1 MPKENFYNL
10 PEKKRNLILEAIKK
24 EFEEHSIKD
33 ASVKDIVEA
42 LGISRGS
49 FYTYF
54 KNLEES
60 YFTILERET
69 IEFHEIFL
77 KLFRRENG
85 NLFKALDFFGQELAR
100 ELFKKEK
107 YALYK
112 NRYLYWTPDLAA
124 LWREFHMENRHVNSL
139 EMDVA
144 FKQVEDG
151 RMKEFMHY
159 IKAVVHELIRR
170 SFLENWSQVIFLEHY
185 EKQISWVKYGLKDI
199 LE

>member
-1 MPKENFYNL
+1 MPKVNFYNL
-10 PEKKRNLILEAIKK
+10 PEKKRNLILEAVKK

-69 IEFHEIFL
+69 VETHEIFL
-77 KLFRRENG
+77 KLFRRENA
-85 NLFKALDFFGQELAR
+85 NLFKALDLFGQEVAV

-112 NRYLYWTPDLAA
+112 NRYLYWSPDLDV
-124 LWREFHMENRHVNSL
+124 LWREFHMTNRHVNSL
-139 EMDVA
+139 EMDVEL
-144 FKQVEDG
+144 KQVEDG
-151 RMKEFMHY
+151 RMREIMHY

-170 SFLENWSQVIFLEHY
+170 SFLENWSQETFLEHY
-185 EKQISWVKYGLKDI
+185 EKQISWVKNGLKDM